1 MMPDASGTT
10 RPDMQAKVAGQ
21 DDAGVASAHVSG
33 ARRLL
38 SRLNA
43 WRAIRS
49 VWLEPDPPEFQWRL
63 LRYFAFSRAAVA
75 LVLLLFVMV
84 PREHTEA
91 AGLPNDDA
99 LLSLTLPYLALA
111 LLILASAGWW
121 RTRFQFRV
129 RLDVVLDL
137 VFLGLAYATL
147 SRLSASV
154 AMVLLVPVLAAGALT
169 SLLFALF
176 TAAVASMV
184 VLADPFLQMLSDSV
198 IAPGLA
204 SAGLYGLVYMMAAS
218 MMYGLSHR
226 QIAQE
231 RLTMARERE
240 LRLQQLVNRLMVYD
254 MQDGV
259 MLVRADGR
267 VVAANP
273 AAAMLLGVPQ
283 SAFVGSGTM
292 LFDLKDVPHLRPLLE
307 TLRQWL
313 RRKSR
318 HPGAGDAGGDD
329 DAPRILDLLPI
340 APGGRAALS
349 RLRLRFILPSLA
361 NLRSVYL
368 DSLVSSIGLGLAGEV
383 GDLLRLRNSS
393 AEAAAAQGWSAD
405 DEVFLRHELHDTVL
419 VHVESWERVA
429 EQAQQEKLASMGRLV
444 ASVAHQIR
452 NPLAAISQAAELLDD
467 VGDGAG
473 GAEGSGHARAEG
485 GGVET
490 RLLRIIRDNVRRL
503 DQVVADVL
511 MLSRRPRGERVRVQL
526 AQVLPEVV
534 ERWRAEAVRRMGPSG
549 VNTEI
554 NVNLVR
560 VAVDL
565 DRPVL
570 FDSAHLQQVVGNMLD
585 NALRYCRRVPG
596 SILLAAY
603 ALDDTHA
610 ELVIW
615 NDGPEVSPEQQ
626 RSLFE
631 PFFTNDAQGTGLG
644 LYMARELCSANDA
657 QIRYGAIA
665 LESLLDRTGA
675 LTMEAREKLPRRA
688 FVITLMFDQPAMSL
702 VE

>member
-1 MMPDASGTT
+1 MTPEASG
-10 RPDMQAKVAGQ
+10 A
-21 DDAGVASAHVSG
+21 
-33 ARRLL
+33 ARAAPSTARSLL

-43 WRAIRS
+43 WRALRS

-84 PREHTEA
+84 PREHNEA
-91 AGLPNDDA
+91 VSPTNSDA
-99 LLSLTLPYLALA
+99 LLSLTLPYLAMA
-111 LLILASAGWW
+111 LLILAAAGWW

-137 VFLGLAYATL
+137 LFLGLAYATL
-147 SRLSASV
+147 SHLSASV

-176 TAAVASMV
+176 TAAVASIV
-184 VLADPFLQMLSDSV
+184 VLADPFLQMMSDGV

-283 SAFVGSGTM
+283 SAFVGSGAM

-318 HPGAGDAGGDD
+318 PTDGTGDD
-329 DAPRILDLLPI
+329 DAPRILDLLPM
-340 APGGRAALS
+340 AAGGRAGRAMLS
-349 RLRLRFILPSLA
+349 ARLRLRFILPSLA
-361 NLRSVYL
+361 NLRSVYM
-368 DSLVSSIGLGLAGEV
+368 DSLVSSIGLGLPGE
-383 GDLLRLRNSS
+383 GGEMRPRIPS
-393 AEAAAAQGWSAD
+393 ADAISQGWSAD
-405 DEVFLRHELHDTVL
+405 DEAFLRHELHDTVL

-467 VGDGAG
+467 PGDGQDG
-473 GAEGSGHARAEG
+473 GAHPRPESS
-485 GGVET
+485 GVET

-534 ERWRAEAVRRMGPSG
+534 ERWRAEALRRAGEA
-549 VNTEI
+549 TEI
-554 NVNLVR
+554 NPNLVR

-565 DRPVL
+565 DKPVL
-570 FDSAHLQQVVGNMLD
+570 FDPAQLQQVVGNMLD

-596 SILLAAY
+596 SIQLAAY

-615 NDGPEVSPEQQ
+615 NDGPEVPTEQQ

-675 LTMEAREKLPRRA
+675 LTMEARDTLPRRA
-688 FVITLMFDQPAMSL
+688 FVITLMFDQPAL
-702 VE
+702 AVTE

>member
-1 MMPDASGTT
+1 
-10 RPDMQAKVAGQ
+10 
-21 DDAGVASAHVSG
+21 
-33 ARRLL
+33 
-38 SRLNA
+38 
-43 WRAIRS
+43 
-49 VWLEPDPPEFQWRL
+49 
-63 LRYFAFSRAAVA
+63 
-75 LVLLLFVMV
+75 
-84 PREHTEA
+84 
-91 AGLPNDDA
+91 
-99 LLSLTLPYLALA
+99 
-111 LLILASAGWW
+111 
-121 RTRFQFRV
+121 
-129 RLDVVLDL
+129 
-137 VFLGLAYATL
+137 
-147 SRLSASV
+147 
-154 AMVLLVPVLAAGALT
+154 
-169 SLLFALF
+169 
-176 TAAVASMV
+176 
-184 VLADPFLQMLSDSV
+184 
-198 IAPGLA
+198 
-204 SAGLYGLVYMMAAS
+204 
-218 MMYGLSHR
+218 
-226 QIAQE
+226 
-231 RLTMARERE
+231 MARERE

-273 AAAMLLGVPQ
+273 AAAMLLGV
-283 SAFVGSGTM
+283 SLNAFVNSGAM

-318 HPGAGDAGGDD
+318 HPAAGDAAGDD
-329 DAPRILDLLPI
+329 DAPRILDLMPV
-340 APGGRAALS
+340 ASGGRRTLHA

-361 NLRSVYL
+361 NLRSVYM
-368 DSLVSSIGLGLAGEV
+368 DSLVSSIGLGLPGE
-383 GDLLRLRNSS
+383 GGEMLRLRNQS
-393 AEAAAAQGWSAD
+393 AEAGTQGWSAD
-405 DEVFLRHELHDTVL
+405 DEAFLRHELHDTVL

-467 VGDGAG
+467 PGEGM
-473 GAEGSGHARAEG
+473 EGSGHARPEG
-485 GGVET
+485 SGVET

-534 ERWRAEAVRRMGPSG
+534 ERWRAEALRRAGAAAASG
-549 VNTEI
+549 VGAEI
-554 NVNLVR
+554 NPNLVR

-565 DRPVL
+565 DKPVL
-570 FDSAHLQQVVGNMLD
+570 FDPAQLQQVVGNMLD

-603 ALDDTHA
+603 ALDETHA

-615 NDGPEVSPEQQ
+615 NDGPEVPTEQQ

-675 LTMEAREKLPRRA
+675 LTMEARDTLPRRA
-688 FVITLMFDQPAMSL
+688 FVITLMFDQPAL
-702 VE
+702 AVAE

>member
-1 MMPDASGTT
+1 MTPDASG
-10 RPDMQAKVAGQ
+10 
-21 DDAGVASAHVSG
+21 DARATPST

-43 WRAIRS
+43 WRALRS

-84 PREHTEA
+84 PREHNEA
-91 AGLPNDDA
+91 AGLPNSEA
-99 LLSLTLPYLALA
+99 LLSLTLPYLAMA
-111 LLILASAGWW
+111 LLILAAAGWW

-137 VFLGLAYATL
+137 LFLGLAYATL

-176 TAAVASMV
+176 TAAVASIV
-184 VLADPFLQMLSDSV
+184 VLTDPFLQMMREGV

-226 QIAQE
+226 QVAQE

-283 SAFVGSGTM
+283 SAFVGSGAM

-318 HPGAGDAGGDD
+318 PADGTGDD

-340 APGGRAALS
+340 ASGGRGGRAMLS
-349 RLRLRFILPSLA
+349 ARLRLRFILPSLA
-361 NLRSVYL
+361 NLRSVYM
-368 DSLVSSIGLGLAGEV
+368 DSLVSSIGLGLPGE
-383 GDLLRLRNSS
+383 GGEMRPRIPS
-393 AEAAAAQGWSAD
+393 AEAITQGWSVD
-405 DEVFLRHELHDTVL
+405 DEAFLRHELHDTVL

-467 VGDGAG
+467 PGDGHDG
-473 GAEGSGHARAEG
+473 GTHVRLESS
-485 GGVET
+485 GVET

-534 ERWRAEAVRRMGPSG
+534 ERWRAEALRRAGEA
-549 VNTEI
+549 TEI
-554 NVNLVR
+554 NPNLVR

-565 DRPVL
+565 DKPVL
-570 FDSAHLQQVVGNMLD
+570 FDPAQLQQVVGNMLD

-596 SILLAAY
+596 SIQLAAY
-603 ALDDTHA
+603 ALDETHA

-615 NDGPEVSPEQQ
+615 NDGPEVPTEQQ

-631 PFFTNDAQGTGLG
+631 PFLTNDAQGTGLG

-675 LTMEAREKLPRRA
+675 LTMEARDTLPRRA
-688 FVITLMFDQPAMSL
+688 FVITLMFDQPAL
-702 VE
+702 AVAE

>member
-1 MMPDASGTT
+1 MTPAA
-10 RPDMQAKVAGQ
+10 P
-21 DDAGVASAHVSG
+21 G
-33 ARRLL
+33 AARNLL

-43 WRAIRS
+43 LRALRS

-84 PREHTEA
+84 PREHNEA
-91 AGLPNDDA
+91 VGLPNTDA
-99 LLSLTLPYLALA
+99 LLSVTLPYLAMA
-111 LLILASAGWW
+111 LLILAAAGWW

-137 VFLGLAYATL
+137 LFLGLAYATL

-154 AMVLLVPVLAAGALT
+154 AMVLLMPVLAAGALT

-176 TAAVASMV
+176 TAAVASIV
-184 VLADPFLQMLSDSV
+184 VLADPFLQMLSDGV

-283 SAFVGSGTM
+283 SAFVGSGAM
-292 LFDLKDVPHLRPLLE
+292 LFDLKDLPHLRPLLE
-307 TLRQWL
+307 TLRHWL

-318 HPGAGDAGGDD
+318 PTDGSGDD

-340 APGGRAALS
+340 ASGGRTGRAMLS
-349 RLRLRFILPSLA
+349 ARLRLRFILPSLA
-361 NLRSVYL
+361 NLRSVYM
-368 DSLVSSIGLGLAGEV
+368 DSLVSSIGLGLLGE
-383 GDLLRLRNSS
+383 GGEMRPRIPSS
-393 AEAAAAQGWSAD
+393 EAITQGWSVD
-405 DEVFLRHELHDTVL
+405 DEAFLRHELHDTVL

-467 VGDGAG
+467 PGDGHD
-473 GAEGSGHARAEG
+473 GSAHVRPEST
-485 GGVET
+485 GVET

-534 ERWRAEAVRRMGPSG
+534 ERWRAEALRRAGEA
-549 VNTEI
+549 TAI
-554 NVNLVR
+554 NPNLVR

-565 DRPVL
+565 DKPVL
-570 FDSAHLQQVVGNMLD
+570 FDPAQLQQVVGNMLD

-596 SILLAAY
+596 SIQLAAY

-615 NDGPEVSPEQQ
+615 NDGPEVPTEQQ

-675 LTMEAREKLPRRA
+675 LTMEARDTLPRRA
-688 FVITLMFDQPAMSL
+688 FVITLMFDQPAL
-702 VE
+702 AVAD

>member
-1 MMPDASGTT
+1 MTPEASGAARAT
-10 RPDMQAKVAGQ
+10 P
-21 DDAGVASAHVSG
+21 SA
-33 ARRLL
+33 ARSLL
-38 SRLNA
+38 ARLNA
-43 WRAIRS
+43 WRAIRA

-84 PREHTEA
+84 PREHNDA
-91 AGLPNDDA
+91 VGLPNSDA
-99 LLSLTLPYLALA
+99 LLSLTLPYLAMA
-111 LLILASAGWW
+111 LLILAAAGWW

-137 VFLGLAYATL
+137 LFLGLAYATL

-176 TAAVASMV
+176 TAAVASIV
-184 VLADPFLQMLSDSV
+184 VLADPFLQMMSDGV

-204 SAGLYGLVYMMAAS
+204 SAGLYGMVYMMAAS

-283 SAFVGSGTM
+283 SAFVGSGAM

-318 HPGAGDAGGDD
+318 PADGTGDD
-329 DAPRILDLLPI
+329 DAPRILDLLPM
-340 APGGRAALS
+340 ATGGRGGRAMLS
-349 RLRLRFILPSLA
+349 ARLRLRFILPSLA
-361 NLRSVYL
+361 NLRSVYM
-368 DSLVSSIGLGLAGEV
+368 DSLVSSIGLGLPGE
-383 GDLLRLRNSS
+383 GGEMRPRIPS
-393 AEAAAAQGWSAD
+393 AEATAQGWSAD
-405 DEVFLRHELHDTVL
+405 DEAFLRHELHDTVL

-467 VGDGAG
+467 PGEGGEGQDG
-473 GAEGSGHARAEG
+473 GAHVRPENS
-485 GGVET
+485 GVET

-534 ERWRAEAVRRMGPSG
+534 ERWRAEALRRAGEA
-549 VNTEI
+549 TEI
-554 NVNLVR
+554 NPNLVR

-565 DRPVL
+565 GKPVL
-570 FDSAHLQQVVGNMLD
+570 FDPAQLQQVVGNMLD

-596 SILLAAY
+596 SIQLAAY

-615 NDGPEVSPEQQ
+615 NDGPEVSTEQQ

-675 LTMEAREKLPRRA
+675 LTMEARDTLPRRA
-688 FVITLMFDQPAMSL
+688 FVITLMFDQPAL
-702 VE
+702 AVAE

>member
-1 MMPDASGTT
+1 MPDASGTSSAGV
-10 RPDMQAKVAGQ
+10 PKVAG
-21 DDAGVASAHVSG
+21 GEP
-33 ARRLL
+33 RRLL

-43 WRAIRS
+43 WRALRS
-49 VWLEPDPPEFQWRL
+49 VWQEPDPPEFQWRL
-63 LRYFAFSRAAVA
+63 MRYFAFSRAAVA

-84 PREHTEA
+84 PRGHDEA
-91 AGLPNDDA
+91 GGLPNSET
-99 LLSLTLPYLALA
+99 LLSLTLPYLAVA
-111 LLILASAGWW
+111 LLILAAAGWW

-137 VFLGLAYATL
+137 LFLGMAYATL

-154 AMVLLVPVLAAGALT
+154 AMVLLMPVLAAGALT

-184 VLADPFLQMLSDSV
+184 VLADPFLQMLGDGV

-204 SAGLYGLVYMMAAS
+204 SAGLYGLVYMTAAS

-283 SAFVGSGTM
+283 NAFVGSGAM

-318 HPGAGDAGGDD
+318 PADGTGDD

-340 APGGRAALS
+340 APGGRRAPPA

-361 NLRSVYL
+361 NLRSVYM
-368 DSLVSSIGLGLAGEV
+368 DSLVSSIGLALHGEGGEV
-383 GDLLRLRNSS
+383 SRPRQVS
-393 AEAAAAQGWSAD
+393 ADTSAQGWSSD
-405 DEVFLRHELHDTVL
+405 DEAFLRHELHDTVL
-419 VHVESWERVA
+419 IHVESWERVA

-467 VGDGAG
+467 PGDGA
-473 GAEGSGHARAEG
+473 EGNAPARAEG
-485 GGVET
+485 SGVET

-503 DQVVADVL
+503 DQGVADVL
-511 MLSRRPRGERVRVQL
+511 MLSRRPRGERVRVDL
-526 AQVLPEVV
+526 AHVLPEVV
-534 ERWRAEAVRRMGPSG
+534 DRWRAEALRRAG
-549 VNTEI
+549 TEI
-554 NVNLVR
+554 NANLVR

-565 DRPVL
+565 DKPVL
-570 FDSAHLQQVVGNMLD
+570 FDPAQLQQVVGNMLD

-603 ALDDTHA
+603 ALDETHA

-615 NDGPEVSPEQQ
+615 NDGPEVSAEQQ

-644 LYMARELCSANDA
+644 LYMARELCGANDA

-675 LTMEAREKLPRRA
+675 LTMEAHNTLPRRA
-688 FVITLMFDQPAMSL
+688 FVITLMFDQPA
-702 VE
+702 VPIAE

>member
-1 MMPDASGTT
+1 MTPEASG
-10 RPDMQAKVAGQ
+10 A
-21 DDAGVASAHVSG
+21 
-33 ARRLL
+33 ARATPSTARSLL

-43 WRAIRS
+43 WRALRS

-84 PREHTEA
+84 PREHNEA
-91 AGLPNDDA
+91 VGPTNSDA
-99 LLSLTLPYLALA
+99 LLSLTLPYLAMA
-111 LLILASAGWW
+111 LLILAAAGWW

-137 VFLGLAYATL
+137 LFLGLAYATL
-147 SRLSASV
+147 SHLSASV

-176 TAAVASMV
+176 TAAVASIV
-184 VLADPFLQMLSDSV
+184 VLADPFLQMMSDGV

-283 SAFVGSGTM
+283 SAFVGSGAM

-318 HPGAGDAGGDD
+318 PTDGTGDD
-329 DAPRILDLLPI
+329 DAPRILDLLPM
-340 APGGRAALS
+340 AAGGRAGRAMLS
-349 RLRLRFILPSLA
+349 ARLRLRFILPSLA
-361 NLRSVYL
+361 NLRSVYM
-368 DSLVSSIGLGLAGEV
+368 DSLVSSIGLGLPGE
-383 GDLLRLRNSS
+383 GGEMRPRIPS
-393 AEAAAAQGWSAD
+393 ADAISQGWSAD
-405 DEVFLRHELHDTVL
+405 DEAFLRHELHDTVL

-467 VGDGAG
+467 PGDGQDG
-473 GAEGSGHARAEG
+473 GAHPRPENS
-485 GGVET
+485 GVET

-534 ERWRAEAVRRMGPSG
+534 ERWRAEALRRAGEA
-549 VNTEI
+549 TEI
-554 NVNLVR
+554 NPNLVR

-565 DRPVL
+565 DKPVL
-570 FDSAHLQQVVGNMLD
+570 FDPAQLQQVVGNMLD

-596 SILLAAY
+596 SIQLAAY

-615 NDGPEVSPEQQ
+615 NDGPEVPTEQQ

-675 LTMEAREKLPRRA
+675 LTMEARDTLPRRA
-688 FVITLMFDQPAMSL
+688 FVITLMFDQPAL
-702 VE
+702 AVTE

>member
-1 MMPDASGTT
+1 MTPEASGAARAT
-10 RPDMQAKVAGQ
+10 P
-21 DDAGVASAHVSG
+21 SG
-33 ARRLL
+33 ARSLL

-43 WRAIRS
+43 WRALRS

-84 PREHTEA
+84 PREHNEA
-91 AGLPNDDA
+91 AGLPNGDT
-99 LLSLTLPYLALA
+99 LLSLTLPYLAMA
-111 LLILASAGWW
+111 LLILAAAGWW

-137 VFLGLAYATL
+137 LFLGLAYATL

-154 AMVLLVPVLAAGALT
+154 AMVLLMPVLAAGALT

-176 TAAVASMV
+176 TAAVASIV
-184 VLADPFLQMLSDSV
+184 VLAEPFLQMLNDGV

-283 SAFVGSGTM
+283 SAFVGSGAM

-318 HPGAGDAGGDD
+318 PADGTGDD

-340 APGGRAALS
+340 AAGGRAMLS
-349 RLRLRFILPSLA
+349 ARLRLRFILPSLA
-361 NLRSVYL
+361 NLRSVYM
-368 DSLVSSIGLGLAGEV
+368 DSLVSSIGLGLPGE
-383 GDLLRLRNSS
+383 GGEMRARIPS
-393 AEAAAAQGWSAD
+393 ADAITQGWSAD
-405 DEVFLRHELHDTVL
+405 DEAFLRHELHDTVL

-467 VGDGAG
+467 PGDGQEG
-473 GAEGSGHARAEG
+473 GAHMRPES

-534 ERWRAEAVRRMGPSG
+534 DRWRAEALRRAGEA
-549 VNTEI
+549 TEI
-554 NVNLVR
+554 NPNLVR

-565 DRPVL
+565 DKPVL
-570 FDSAHLQQVVGNMLD
+570 FDPAQLQQVVGNMLD

-596 SILLAAY
+596 SIQLAAY

-615 NDGPEVSPEQQ
+615 NDGPEVPTEQQ

-675 LTMEAREKLPRRA
+675 LTMEARDTLPRRA
-688 FVITLMFDQPAMSL
+688 FVITLMFDQPAGPIA
-702 VE
+702 E

>member
-1 MMPDASGTT
+1 MTPEASGTAPA
-10 RPDMQAKVAGQ
+10 RP
-21 DDAGVASAHVSG
+21 ASPDETASTG
-33 ARRLL
+33 PGRSML

-84 PREHTEA
+84 PREHNETA
-91 AGLPNDDA
+91 ALPNGEA

-111 LLILASAGWW
+111 LLILAAAGWW
-121 RTRFQFRV
+121 RSRFQFRV

-137 VFLGLAYATL
+137 LFLGLAYATL

-154 AMVLLVPVLAAGALT
+154 AMVLLMPVLAAGALT

-184 VLADPFLQMLSDSV
+184 VLADPFLQMLSDGV

-231 RLTMARERE
+231 RLTLARERE

-283 SAFVGSGTM
+283 SAFVAGGAM

-318 HPGAGDAGGDD
+318 PSERTGDD
-329 DAPRILDLLPI
+329 DAPRILDLLP
-340 APGGRAALS
+340 AAQGGRAALRA

-361 NLRSVYL
+361 NLRSVYME
-368 DSLVSSIGLGLAGEV
+368 SLVSTIGLSLPAEGESPR
-383 GDLLRLRNSS
+383 LRLPHPS
-393 AEAAAAQGWSAD
+393 AEAATQGWSAD
-405 DEVFLRHELHDTVL
+405 DEAFLRHELHDTVL

-467 VGDGAG
+467 PGDGGELARP
-473 GAEGSGHARAEG
+473 EGS
-485 GGVET
+485 GVET

-534 ERWRAEAVRRMGPSG
+534 ERWRAEAQRRAGASTPGRAGESA
-549 VNTEI
+549 EI
-554 NVNLVR
+554 NPNLVR

-565 DRPVL
+565 DKPVL
-570 FDSAHLQQVVGNMLD
+570 FDPAQLQQVVGNMLD

-615 NDGPEVSPEQQ
+615 NDGPEVPAEQQ

-675 LTMEAREKLPRRA
+675 LTMEARDTLPRRA
-688 FVITLMFDQPAMSL
+688 FVITLMFDQPAMPIA
-702 VE
+702 E

>member
-1 MMPDASGTT
+1 MTSEASGAAQSK
-10 RPDMQAKVAGQ
+10 PAVGEAVAPVQ
-21 DDAGVASAHVSG
+21 TSR
-33 ARRLL
+33 ARSLL

-43 WRAIRS
+43 WRALRS

-84 PREHTEA
+84 PREHNEA
-91 AGLPNDDA
+91 VGLPNSDA
-99 LLSLTLPYLALA
+99 LLSLTLPYLGVA
-111 LLILASAGWW
+111 LLILAAAGWW

-137 VFLGLAYATL
+137 LFLGLAYATL

-154 AMVLLVPVLAAGALT
+154 AMVLLMPVLAAGALT

-176 TAAVASMV
+176 TAAVASIV
-184 VLADPFLQMLSDSV
+184 VLADPFLQMLGDGV

-204 SAGLYGLVYMMAAS
+204 SAGLYGLIYMMAAS

-283 SAFVGSGTM
+283 SAFVGSGAM

-318 HPGAGDAGGDD
+318 PADGTSDD

-340 APGGRAALS
+340 APGGRAGLRA

-361 NLRSVYL
+361 NLRSVYM
-368 DSLVSSIGLGLAGEV
+368 DSLVSAIGLGLPGE
-383 GDLLRLRNSS
+383 GGEMRPRIPL
-393 AEAAAAQGWSAD
+393 AEAITQGWSTD
-405 DEVFLRHELHDTVL
+405 DEAFLRHELHDTVL

-467 VGDGAG
+467 PGDGG
-473 GAEGSGHARAEG
+473 EQLRPEGS
-485 GGVET
+485 GVET

-534 ERWRAEAVRRMGPSG
+534 ERWRAEAQRRTGASTPG
-549 VNTEI
+549 RAGEATEI
-554 NVNLVR
+554 NPNLVR

-565 DRPVL
+565 NRPVL
-570 FDSAHLQQVVGNMLD
+570 FDPAQLQQVVGNMLD

-596 SILLAAY
+596 AILLAAY
-603 ALDDTHA
+603 ALDETHA

-615 NDGPEVSPEQQ
+615 NDGPEVSAEQQ

-675 LTMEAREKLPRRA
+675 LTMEARDTLPRRA
-688 FVITLMFDQPAMSL
+688 FVITLMFDQPAL
-702 VE
+702 AVAE

>member
-1 MMPDASGTT
+1 MTPEASGAARAT
-10 RPDMQAKVAGQ
+10 P
-21 DDAGVASAHVSG
+21 SG
-33 ARRLL
+33 ARSVL

-43 WRAIRS
+43 WRALRS

-84 PREHTEA
+84 PRERNEA
-91 AGLPNDDA
+91 VGLPNSDT
-99 LLSLTLPYLALA
+99 LLSLTLPYLAMA
-111 LLILASAGWW
+111 LLILAAAGWW

-137 VFLGLAYATL
+137 LFLGLAYATL
-147 SRLSASV
+147 ARLSASV
-154 AMVLLVPVLAAGALT
+154 AMVLLMPVLAAGALT

-176 TAAVASMV
+176 TAAVASIV
-184 VLADPFLQMLSDSV
+184 VLADPFLQMLNDGV

-226 QIAQE
+226 QITQE

-283 SAFVGSGTM
+283 SAFVSSGAM

-318 HPGAGDAGGDD
+318 PTDGTGDN

-340 APGGRAALS
+340 SSSGRAGRAMLS
-349 RLRLRFILPSLA
+349 ARLRLRFILPSLA
-361 NLRSVYL
+361 NLRSVYM
-368 DSLVSSIGLGLAGEV
+368 DSLVSSIGLGLPGE
-383 GDLLRLRNSS
+383 GGEMRARIPS
-393 AEAAAAQGWSAD
+393 ADAITQGWSAD
-405 DEVFLRHELHDTVL
+405 DEAFLRHELHDTVL

-467 VGDGAG
+467 PGDGHDG
-473 GAEGSGHARAEG
+473 GAHPRPESS
-485 GGVET
+485 GVET

-534 ERWRAEAVRRMGPSG
+534 DRWRAEAVRRAGEA
-549 VNTEI
+549 TEI
-554 NVNLVR
+554 NPNLVR

-565 DRPVL
+565 DKPVL
-570 FDSAHLQQVVGNMLD
+570 FDPAQLQQVVGNMLD

-596 SILLAAY
+596 SIQLAAY
-603 ALDDTHA
+603 ALDDAHA

-615 NDGPEVSPEQQ
+615 NDGPEVPTEQQ

-675 LTMEAREKLPRRA
+675 LTMEARGTLPRRA
-688 FVITLMFDQPAMSL
+688 FVITLMFDQPAGPIA
-702 VE
+702 E

>member
-1 MMPDASGTT
+1 MTPEASSATQSK
-10 RPDMQAKVAGQ
+10 PAGA
-21 DDAGVASAHVSG
+21 DDAASAQPSG
-33 ARRLL
+33 LRSLL

-43 WRAIRS
+43 WRALRS
-49 VWLEPDPPEFQWRL
+49 VWMEPDPPEFQWRL

-84 PREHTEA
+84 PREHNEA
-91 AGLPNDDA
+91 AGVPNAEA
-99 LLSLTLPYLALA
+99 LLSLALPYLAMA
-111 LLILASAGWW
+111 VLILAAAGWW
-121 RTRFQFRV
+121 RSRFQFRV

-137 VFLGLAYATL
+137 LFLGLAYATL

-154 AMVLLVPVLAAGALT
+154 AMVLLMPVLAAGALT

-184 VLADPFLQMLSDSV
+184 VLADPFLQMLGDGV

-283 SAFVGSGTM
+283 NAFVGSGAM

-307 TLRQWL
+307 MLRQWL
-313 RRKSR
+313 RRKTR
-318 HPGAGDAGGDD
+318 PADGAGDD
-329 DAPRILDLLPI
+329 DAPRILDLLPV
-340 APGGRAALS
+340 APGGRAGRATLS
-349 RLRLRFILPSLA
+349 ARLRLRFILPSLA

-368 DSLVSSIGLGLAGEV
+368 DTLVSAIGLGSPGEGAEMRPRIPLADAV
-383 GDLLRLRNSS
+383 TQS
-393 AEAAAAQGWSAD
+393 WSAD
-405 DEVFLRHELHDTVL
+405 DEAFLRHELHDTVL

-467 VGDGAG
+467 PGEG
-473 GAEGSGHARAEG
+473 GEHARPEG
-485 GGVET
+485 AGVET

-534 ERWRAEAVRRMGPSG
+534 ERWRAEALRRAGTSG
-549 VNTEI
+549 VSTEI
-554 NVNLVR
+554 NPNLVR

-565 DRPVL
+565 NRPVL
-570 FDSAHLQQVVGNMLD
+570 FDPAQLQQVVGNMLD

-596 SILLAAY
+596 SIQLAAY

-615 NDGPEVSPEQQ
+615 NDGPEVPAEQQ

-675 LTMEAREKLPRRA
+675 LTMEARDRLPRRA
-688 FVITLMFDQPAMSL
+688 FVITLMFDQPAL
-702 VE
+702 AVAE

>member
-1 MMPDASGTT
+1 MTPEASGAARAT
-10 RPDMQAKVAGQ
+10 P
-21 DDAGVASAHVSG
+21 SA
-33 ARRLL
+33 ARSLL

-84 PREHTEA
+84 PREHNDA
-91 AGLPNDDA
+91 VGLPNSDA
-99 LLSLTLPYLALA
+99 LLSLTLPYLAMA
-111 LLILASAGWW
+111 LLILAAAGWW

-137 VFLGLAYATL
+137 LFLGLAYATL

-176 TAAVASMV
+176 TAAVASIV
-184 VLADPFLQMLSDSV
+184 VLADPFLQMMSDGV

-218 MMYGLSHR
+218 TMYGLSHR
-226 QIAQE
+226 QVAQE

-283 SAFVGSGTM
+283 SAFVGSGAM

-318 HPGAGDAGGDD
+318 PSDGTGDD

-340 APGGRAALS
+340 ASGGRAGRAMLS
-349 RLRLRFILPSLA
+349 ARLRLRFILPSLA
-361 NLRSVYL
+361 NLRSVYMG
-368 DSLVSSIGLGLAGEV
+368 SLVSSIGLSLLGE
-383 GDLLRLRNSS
+383 GAEMRPRIPS
-393 AEAAAAQGWSAD
+393 AEAIPQGWSAD
-405 DEVFLRHELHDTVL
+405 DEVFLRHELHDT

-467 VGDGAG
+467 PGDGQDG
-473 GAEGSGHARAEG
+473 GAHVRPENS
-485 GGVET
+485 GVET

-534 ERWRAEAVRRMGPSG
+534 ERWRAEALRRAGEA
-549 VNTEI
+549 TEI
-554 NVNLVR
+554 NPNLVR

-570 FDSAHLQQVVGNMLD
+570 FDPAQLQQVVGNMLD

-596 SILLAAY
+596 SIQLAAY
-603 ALDDTHA
+603 ALDETHA

-615 NDGPEVSPEQQ
+615 NDGPEVPTEQQ

-675 LTMEAREKLPRRA
+675 LTMEARDTLPRRA
-688 FVITLMFDQPAMSL
+688 FVITLMFDQPAGPIA
-702 VE
+702 E

>member
-1 MMPDASGTT
+1 MPEVSRSQPEMPSKPVNADAAPNVSPRSGF
-10 RPDMQAKVAGQ
+10 RA
-21 DDAGVASAHVSG
+21 
-33 ARRLL
+33 LL

-43 WRAIRS
+43 WRALRS

-84 PREHTEA
+84 PRERET
-91 AGLPNDDA
+91 AGLPNSEA
-99 LLSLTLPYLALA
+99 LLSLVLPYLAVA
-111 LLILASAGWW
+111 LLILAAAGWW
-121 RTRFQFRV
+121 RSRFQFRV

-137 VFLGLAYATL
+137 LFLGLAYAAL

-154 AMVLLVPVLAAGALT
+154 AMVFLMPVLAAGALT

-184 VLADPFLQMLSDSV
+184 VLADPFLQMLGDGV

-283 SAFVGSGTM
+283 NAFVNSGAM

-318 HPGAGDAGGDD
+318 HSGAGDATGDD
-329 DAPRILDLLPI
+329 DAPRILDLLPV
-340 APGGRAALS
+340 APGGRRTLHA

-361 NLRSVYL
+361 NLRSVYM
-368 DSLVSSIGLGLAGEV
+368 DSLVSSIGLGLPGEV
-383 GDLLRLRNSS
+383 GEMLRLRNQSVG
-393 AEAAAAQGWSAD
+393 AAAQGWSAD
-405 DEVFLRHELHDTVL
+405 DEAFLRHELHDTVL

-467 VGDGAG
+467 PG
-473 GAEGSGHARAEG
+473 EGEHARSVG
-485 GGVET
+485 THPGSGVET

-534 ERWRAEAVRRMGPSG
+534 ERWRAEALRRAGEA
-549 VNTEI
+549 TEI
-554 NVNLVR
+554 NPNLLR
-560 VAVDL
+560 LAVDL
-565 DRPVL
+565 DKPVM
-570 FDSAHLQQVVGNMLD
+570 FDPAQLQQVVGNMLD

-603 ALDDTHA
+603 ALDETHA

-615 NDGPEVSPEQQ
+615 NDGPEVPTEQQ

-675 LTMEAREKLPRRA
+675 LTMEARDTLPRRA
-688 FVITLMFDQPAMSL
+688 FVITLMFDQPAL
-702 VE
+702 AVAE

>member
-1 MMPDASGTT
+1 MTPEASGAARAT
-10 RPDMQAKVAGQ
+10 P
-21 DDAGVASAHVSG
+21 SA
-33 ARRLL
+33 ARSLL
-38 SRLNA
+38 ARLNA
-43 WRAIRS
+43 WRALRS

-84 PREHTEA
+84 PREHNDA
-91 AGLPNDDA
+91 VGLPNSDA
-99 LLSLTLPYLALA
+99 LLSLTLPYLAMA
-111 LLILASAGWW
+111 LLILAAAGWW

-137 VFLGLAYATL
+137 LFLGLAYAAL

-176 TAAVASMV
+176 TAAVASIV
-184 VLADPFLQMLSDSV
+184 VLADPFLQMMSDGV

-283 SAFVGSGTM
+283 SAFVGSGAM

-307 TLRQWL
+307 MLRQWL

-318 HPGAGDAGGDD
+318 PTDGTGDD

-340 APGGRAALS
+340 ASAGRGGRAMLS
-349 RLRLRFILPSLA
+349 ARLRLRFILPSLA
-361 NLRSVYL
+361 NLRSVYM
-368 DSLVSSIGLGLAGEV
+368 DSLVSSIGLGLPGE
-383 GDLLRLRNSS
+383 GAEMRLRIPS
-393 AEAAAAQGWSAD
+393 AEATAQGWSVD
-405 DEVFLRHELHDTVL
+405 DEAFLRHELHDTVL

-467 VGDGAG
+467 PGDGQDG
-473 GAEGSGHARAEG
+473 GAHVRPESS
-485 GGVET
+485 GVET

-534 ERWRAEAVRRMGPSG
+534 ERWRAEALRRAGEA
-549 VNTEI
+549 TAI
-554 NVNLVR
+554 NPNLVR

-565 DRPVL
+565 DKPVL
-570 FDSAHLQQVVGNMLD
+570 FDPAQLQQVVGNMLD

-596 SILLAAY
+596 SIQLAAY

-615 NDGPEVSPEQQ
+615 NDGPEVPTEQQ

-675 LTMEAREKLPRRA
+675 LTMEARDTLPRRA
-688 FVITLMFDQPAMSL
+688 FVITLMFDQPAGPIA
-702 VE
+702 E

>member
-1 MMPDASGTT
+1 MTPEASGAARAT
-10 RPDMQAKVAGQ
+10 P
-21 DDAGVASAHVSG
+21 SG
-33 ARRLL
+33 ARSLL

-43 WRAIRS
+43 WRALRS

-84 PREHTEA
+84 PREHNEA
-91 AGLPNDDA
+91 VGLPNGDT
-99 LLSLTLPYLALA
+99 LLSLTLPYLAMA
-111 LLILASAGWW
+111 LLILAAAGWW

-137 VFLGLAYATL
+137 LFLGLAYATL

-154 AMVLLVPVLAAGALT
+154 AMVLLMPVLAAGALT

-176 TAAVASMV
+176 AAAVASIV
-184 VLADPFLQMLSDSV
+184 VLADPFLQMLNDGV

-226 QIAQE
+226 QVAQE

-283 SAFVGSGTM
+283 SAFVGSGAM

-318 HPGAGDAGGDD
+318 PTDGTADD

-340 APGGRAALS
+340 AAGGRAGRAMLS
-349 RLRLRFILPSLA
+349 ARLRLRFILPSLA
-361 NLRSVYL
+361 NLRSVYM
-368 DSLVSSIGLGLAGEV
+368 DSLVSSIGLGLPGE
-383 GDLLRLRNSS
+383 GGEMRPRIPPAD
-393 AEAAAAQGWSAD
+393 AITQGWSTD
-405 DEVFLRHELHDTVL
+405 DEAFLRHELHDTVL

-467 VGDGAG
+467 PGDGQ
-473 GAEGSGHARAEG
+473 EGDAHMRPES

-534 ERWRAEAVRRMGPSG
+534 DRWRAEAVRRAGEA
-549 VNTEI
+549 TEI
-554 NVNLVR
+554 NPNLVR

-565 DRPVL
+565 DKPVL
-570 FDSAHLQQVVGNMLD
+570 FDPAQLQQVVGNMLD

-596 SILLAAY
+596 SIQLAAY

-610 ELVIW
+610 ELIIW
-615 NDGPEVSPEQQ
+615 NDGPEVPTEQQ

-675 LTMEAREKLPRRA
+675 LTMEARDTLPRRA
-688 FVITLMFDQPAMSL
+688 FVITLMFDQPAGPIA
-702 VE
+702 E

>member
-1 MMPDASGTT
+1 MPSKPVNADAAPNVSPRSGF
-10 RPDMQAKVAGQ
+10 RA
-21 DDAGVASAHVSG
+21 
-33 ARRLL
+33 LL

-43 WRAIRS
+43 WRALRS

-84 PREHTEA
+84 PRERET
-91 AGLPNDDA
+91 AGLPNSEA
-99 LLSLTLPYLALA
+99 LLSLVLPYLAVA
-111 LLILASAGWW
+111 LLILAAAGWW
-121 RTRFQFRV
+121 RSRFQFRV

-137 VFLGLAYATL
+137 LFLGLAYAAL

-154 AMVLLVPVLAAGALT
+154 AMVFLMPVLAAGALT

-184 VLADPFLQMLSDSV
+184 VLADPFLQMLGDGV

-283 SAFVGSGTM
+283 NAFVNSGAM

-318 HPGAGDAGGDD
+318 HSGAGDATGDD
-329 DAPRILDLLPI
+329 DAPRILDLLPV
-340 APGGRAALS
+340 APGGRRTLHA

-361 NLRSVYL
+361 NLRSVYM
-368 DSLVSSIGLGLAGEV
+368 DSLVSSIGLGLPGEV
-383 GDLLRLRNSS
+383 GEMLRLRNQSVG
-393 AEAAAAQGWSAD
+393 AAAQGWSAD
-405 DEVFLRHELHDTVL
+405 DEAFLRHELHDTVL

-467 VGDGAG
+467 PG
-473 GAEGSGHARAEG
+473 EGEHARSVG
-485 GGVET
+485 THPGSGVET

-534 ERWRAEAVRRMGPSG
+534 ERWRAEALRRAGEA
-549 VNTEI
+549 TEI
-554 NVNLVR
+554 NPNLLR
-560 VAVDL
+560 LAVDL
-565 DRPVL
+565 DKPVM
-570 FDSAHLQQVVGNMLD
+570 FDPAQLQQVVGNMLD

-603 ALDDTHA
+603 ALDETHA

-615 NDGPEVSPEQQ
+615 NDGPEVPTEQQ

-675 LTMEAREKLPRRA
+675 LTMEARDTLPRRA
-688 FVITLMFDQPAMSL
+688 FVITLMFDQPAL
-702 VE
+702 AVAE

>member
-1 MMPDASGTT
+1 MTPEASG
-10 RPDMQAKVAGQ
+10 VAR
-21 DDAGVASAHVSG
+21 ATPSA
-33 ARRLL
+33 ARSLL

-84 PREHTEA
+84 PREHNDA
-91 AGLPNDDA
+91 VGLPNSDA
-99 LLSLTLPYLALA
+99 LLSLTLPYLAMA
-111 LLILASAGWW
+111 LLILAAAGWW

-137 VFLGLAYATL
+137 LFLGLAYATL

-176 TAAVASMV
+176 TAAVASIV
-184 VLADPFLQMLSDSV
+184 VLADPFLQMMSDGV

-218 MMYGLSHR
+218 TMYGLSHR

-283 SAFVGSGTM
+283 SAFVGSGAM

-318 HPGAGDAGGDD
+318 PSDGTGDD

-340 APGGRAALS
+340 ASGGRAGRAMLS
-349 RLRLRFILPSLA
+349 ARLRLRFILPSLA
-361 NLRSVYL
+361 NLRSVYM
-368 DSLVSSIGLGLAGEV
+368 DSLVSSIGLSLLGE
-383 GDLLRLRNSS
+383 GAEMRPRIPS
-393 AEAAAAQGWSAD
+393 AEAIPQGWSAD

-467 VGDGAG
+467 PGDGQDG
-473 GAEGSGHARAEG
+473 GAHVRPESS
-485 GGVET
+485 GVET

-534 ERWRAEAVRRMGPSG
+534 ERWRAEALRRAGEA
-549 VNTEI
+549 TEI
-554 NVNLVR
+554 NPNLVR

-565 DRPVL
+565 DKPVL
-570 FDSAHLQQVVGNMLD
+570 FDPAQLQQVVGNMLD

-603 ALDDTHA
+603 ALDETHA

-615 NDGPEVSPEQQ
+615 NDGPEVSAEQQ

-675 LTMEAREKLPRRA
+675 LTMEARDTLPRRA
-688 FVITLMFDQPAMSL
+688 FVITLMFDQPAGPIA
-702 VE
+702 E

>member
-1 MMPDASGTT
+1 MTSEASGAAQSK
-10 RPDMQAKVAGQ
+10 PAVGEVVAPVQ
-21 DDAGVASAHVSG
+21 TSR
-33 ARRLL
+33 ARSLL

-43 WRAIRS
+43 WRALRS

-84 PREHTEA
+84 PREHNEA
-91 AGLPNDDA
+91 VGLPNSDA
-99 LLSLTLPYLALA
+99 LLSLTLPYLGVA
-111 LLILASAGWW
+111 LLILAAAGWW

-137 VFLGLAYATL
+137 LFLGLAYATL

-154 AMVLLVPVLAAGALT
+154 AMVLLMPVLAAGALT

-176 TAAVASMV
+176 TAAVASIV
-184 VLADPFLQMLSDSV
+184 VLADPFLQMLGDGV

-204 SAGLYGLVYMMAAS
+204 SAGLYGLIYMMAAS

-283 SAFVGSGTM
+283 SAFVGSGAM

-318 HPGAGDAGGDD
+318 PADGTSDD

-340 APGGRAALS
+340 APGGRAGLRA

-361 NLRSVYL
+361 NLRSVYM
-368 DSLVSSIGLGLAGEV
+368 DSLVSAIGLGLPGE
-383 GDLLRLRNSS
+383 GGEMRPRIPL
-393 AEAAAAQGWSAD
+393 AEAITQGWSTD
-405 DEVFLRHELHDTVL
+405 DEAFLRHELHDTVL

-467 VGDGAG
+467 PGDGG
-473 GAEGSGHARAEG
+473 EQLRPEGS
-485 GGVET
+485 GVET

-534 ERWRAEAVRRMGPSG
+534 ERWRAEAQRRTGASTPG
-549 VNTEI
+549 RAGEATEI
-554 NVNLVR
+554 NPNLVR

-565 DRPVL
+565 NRPVL
-570 FDSAHLQQVVGNMLD
+570 FDPAQLQQVVGNMLD

-596 SILLAAY
+596 AILLAAY
-603 ALDDTHA
+603 ALDETHA

-615 NDGPEVSPEQQ
+615 NDGPEVSAEQQ

-675 LTMEAREKLPRRA
+675 LTMEARDTLPRRA
-688 FVITLMFDQPAMSL
+688 FVITLMFDQPAL
-702 VE
+702 AVAE

>member
-1 MMPDASGTT
+1 MTPEASG
-10 RPDMQAKVAGQ
+10 A
-21 DDAGVASAHVSG
+21 
-33 ARRLL
+33 ARATPSTARSLL

-43 WRAIRS
+43 WRALRS

-84 PREHTEA
+84 PREHNEA
-91 AGLPNDDA
+91 VSPTNSDA
-99 LLSLTLPYLALA
+99 LLSLTLPYLAMA
-111 LLILASAGWW
+111 LLILAAAGWW

-137 VFLGLAYATL
+137 LFLGLAYATL
-147 SRLSASV
+147 SHLSASV

-176 TAAVASMV
+176 TAAVASIV
-184 VLADPFLQMLSDSV
+184 VLADPFLQMMSDGV

-283 SAFVGSGTM
+283 SAFVGSGAM

-318 HPGAGDAGGDD
+318 PTDGTGDD
-329 DAPRILDLLPI
+329 DAPRILDLLPM
-340 APGGRAALS
+340 AAGGRAGRAMLS
-349 RLRLRFILPSLA
+349 ARLRLRFILPSLA
-361 NLRSVYL
+361 NLRSVYM
-368 DSLVSSIGLGLAGEV
+368 DSLVSSIGLGLPGE
-383 GDLLRLRNSS
+383 GGEMRPRIPS
-393 AEAAAAQGWSAD
+393 ADAISQGWSAD
-405 DEVFLRHELHDTVL
+405 DEAFLRHELHDTVL

-467 VGDGAG
+467 PGDGQDG
-473 GAEGSGHARAEG
+473 GAHPRPESS
-485 GGVET
+485 GVET

-534 ERWRAEAVRRMGPSG
+534 ERWRAEALRRAGEA
-549 VNTEI
+549 TEI
-554 NVNLVR
+554 NPNLVR

-565 DRPVL
+565 DKPVL
-570 FDSAHLQQVVGNMLD
+570 FDPAQLQQVVGNMLD

-596 SILLAAY
+596 SIQLAAY

-615 NDGPEVSPEQQ
+615 NDGPEVPTEQQ

-675 LTMEAREKLPRRA
+675 LTMEARDTLPRRA
-688 FVITLMFDQPAMSL
+688 FVITLMFDQPAL
-702 VE
+702 AVTE

>member
-1 MMPDASGTT
+1 MTPEASGTAH
-10 RPDMQAKVAGQ
+10 AKPAGA
-21 DDAGVASAHVSG
+21 DEAAPIPAGRSV
-33 ARRLL
+33 L

-49 VWLEPDPPEFQWRL
+49 VWREPDPPEFQWRL

-84 PREHTEA
+84 PREHNEA
-91 AGLPNDDA
+91 AALLNDEA

-111 LLILASAGWW
+111 LLILAAAGWW
-121 RTRFQFRV
+121 RSRFQFRV

-137 VFLGLAYATL
+137 LFLGLAYATL

-154 AMVLLVPVLAAGALT
+154 AMVLLMPVLAAGALT

-184 VLADPFLQMLSDSV
+184 VLADPFLQMLGDGV

-204 SAGLYGLVYMMAAS
+204 SAGLYGLVYMMAAL
-218 MMYGLSHR
+218 MMVGLSHR

-231 RLTMARERE
+231 RLTLARERE
-240 LRLQQLVNRLMVYD
+240 LRLQQLVNRLMVHD

-273 AAAMLLGVPQ
+273 AAAVLLGVPQ
-283 SAFVGSGTM
+283 SAFAAGGAM

-318 HPGAGDAGGDD
+318 PAERTGDD
-329 DAPRILDLLPI
+329 DAPRILDLLPVV
-340 APGGRAALS
+340 PGGRAALHA

-361 NLRSVYL
+361 NLRSVYME
-368 DSLVSSIGLGLAGEV
+368 SLVSTIGLGRPGEV
-383 GDLLRLRNSS
+383 ESPRLRQPS
-393 AEAAAAQGWSAD
+393 AEATTQGWSAD
-405 DEVFLRHELHDTVL
+405 DEAFLRHELHDTVL

-467 VGDGAG
+467 PGDGGEHARR
-473 GAEGSGHARAEG
+473 EGS
-485 GGVET
+485 GVET

-534 ERWRAEAVRRMGPSG
+534 ERWRAEALRRAGESA
-549 VNTEI
+549 EI
-554 NVNLVR
+554 NPNLVR

-565 DRPVL
+565 DKPVL
-570 FDSAHLQQVVGNMLD
+570 FDPAQLQQVVGNMLD

-615 NDGPEVSPEQQ
+615 NDGPEVSAEQQ

-675 LTMEAREKLPRRA
+675 LTMEARETLPRRA
-688 FVITLMFDQPAMSL
+688 FVITLMFDQPAL
-702 VE
+702 AAAE

>member
-1 MMPDASGTT
+1 MPSKPVNADAAPNVSPRSGF
-10 RPDMQAKVAGQ
+10 RA
-21 DDAGVASAHVSG
+21 
-33 ARRLL
+33 LL

-43 WRAIRS
+43 WRALRS

-84 PREHTEA
+84 PRERET
-91 AGLPNDDA
+91 AGLPNSEA
-99 LLSLTLPYLALA
+99 LLSLVLPYLAVA
-111 LLILASAGWW
+111 LLILAAAGWW
-121 RTRFQFRV
+121 RSRFQFRV

-137 VFLGLAYATL
+137 LFLGLAYAAL

-154 AMVLLVPVLAAGALT
+154 AMVFLMPVLAAGALT

-184 VLADPFLQMLSDSV
+184 VLADPFLQMLGDGV

-283 SAFVGSGTM
+283 NAFVNSGAM

-318 HPGAGDAGGDD
+318 HSGAGDATGDD
-329 DAPRILDLLPI
+329 DAPRILDLLPV
-340 APGGRAALS
+340 APGGRRTLHA

-361 NLRSVYL
+361 NLRSVYM
-368 DSLVSSIGLGLAGEV
+368 DSLVSSIGLGLPGEV
-383 GDLLRLRNSS
+383 GEMLRLRNQSVG
-393 AEAAAAQGWSAD
+393 AAAQGWSAD
-405 DEVFLRHELHDTVL
+405 DEAFLRHELHDTVL

-467 VGDGAG
+467 PG
-473 GAEGSGHARAEG
+473 EGEHARSVDTHPG
-485 GGVET
+485 SGVET

-534 ERWRAEAVRRMGPSG
+534 ERWRAEALRRAGEA
-549 VNTEI
+549 TEI
-554 NVNLVR
+554 NPNLLR
-560 VAVDL
+560 LAVDL
-565 DRPVL
+565 DKPVM
-570 FDSAHLQQVVGNMLD
+570 FDPAQLQQVVGNMLD

-603 ALDDTHA
+603 ALDETHA

-615 NDGPEVSPEQQ
+615 NDGPEVPTEQQ

-675 LTMEAREKLPRRA
+675 LTMEARDTLPRRA
-688 FVITLMFDQPAMSL
+688 FVITLMFDQPAL
-702 VE
+702 AVAE

>member
-1 MMPDASGTT
+1 MPLPPWA
-10 RPDMQAKVAGQ
+10 AN
-21 DDAGVASAHVSG
+21 
-33 ARRLL
+33 
-38 SRLNA
+38 LNA
-43 WRAIRS
+43 WRALRS

-84 PREHTEA
+84 PREHNEA
-91 AGLPNDDA
+91 AGLPNSEA
-99 LLSLTLPYLALA
+99 LLSLTLPYLAMA
-111 LLILASAGWW
+111 LLILAAAGWW

-137 VFLGLAYATL
+137 LFLGLAYATL

-176 TAAVASMV
+176 TAAVASIV
-184 VLADPFLQMLSDSV
+184 VLTDPFLQMMREGV

-226 QIAQE
+226 QVAQE

-283 SAFVGSGTM
+283 SAFVGSGAM

-318 HPGAGDAGGDD
+318 PADGTGDD

-340 APGGRAALS
+340 ASGGRGGRAMLS
-349 RLRLRFILPSLA
+349 ARLRLRFILPSLA
-361 NLRSVYL
+361 NLRSVYM
-368 DSLVSSIGLGLAGEV
+368 DSLVSSIGLGLPGE
-383 GDLLRLRNSS
+383 GGEMRPRIPS
-393 AEAAAAQGWSAD
+393 AEAITQGWSVD
-405 DEVFLRHELHDTVL
+405 DEAFLRHELHDTVL

-467 VGDGAG
+467 PGDGHDG
-473 GAEGSGHARAEG
+473 GTHVRLESS
-485 GGVET
+485 GVET

-534 ERWRAEAVRRMGPSG
+534 ERWRAEALRRAGEA
-549 VNTEI
+549 TEI
-554 NVNLVR
+554 NPNLVR

-565 DRPVL
+565 DKPVL
-570 FDSAHLQQVVGNMLD
+570 FDPAQLQQVVGNMLD

-596 SILLAAY
+596 SIQLAAY
-603 ALDDTHA
+603 ALDETHA

-615 NDGPEVSPEQQ
+615 NDGPEVPTEQQ

-675 LTMEAREKLPRRA
+675 LTMEARDTLPRRA
-688 FVITLMFDQPAMSL
+688 FVITLMFDQPAL
-702 VE
+702 AVAE

>member
-1 MMPDASGTT
+1 MMPDASGTS
-10 RPDMQAKVAGQ
+10 PAGAPKRA
-21 DDAGVASAHVSG
+21 DAGP
-33 ARRLL
+33 RRLL

-43 WRAIRS
+43 WRALRS
-49 VWLEPDPPEFQWRL
+49 VWREPDPPEFQWRL

-84 PREHTEA
+84 PRGHDEA
-91 AGLPNDDA
+91 AGLPNSET
-99 LLSLTLPYLALA
+99 LLSLTLPYLAVA
-111 LLILASAGWW
+111 LLILAAAGWW

-129 RLDVVLDL
+129 RLDVALDL
-137 VFLGLAYATL
+137 LFLGMAYAAL

-154 AMVLLVPVLAAGALT
+154 AMVLLMPVLAAGALT

-184 VLADPFLQMLSDSV
+184 VLADPFLQMLGDGV

-204 SAGLYGLVYMMAAS
+204 SAGLYGLVYMTAAS

-273 AAAMLLGVPQ
+273 AAAVLLGVPQ
-283 SAFVGSGTM
+283 NAFVGSGAM

-318 HPGAGDAGGDD
+318 PADGTGDD

-340 APGGRAALS
+340 AQGGRRAPPA

-368 DSLVSSIGLGLAGEV
+368 DSLVSSIGLGLPGESGEV
-383 GDLLRLRNSS
+383 SRPRQLS
-393 AEAAAAQGWSAD
+393 ADTAAQGWSSD
-405 DEVFLRHELHDTVL
+405 DEAFLRHELHDTVL
-419 VHVESWERVA
+419 IHVESWERVA

-444 ASVAHQIR
+444 ASIAHQIR

-467 VGDGAG
+467 PGDGTEG
-473 GAEGSGHARAEG
+473 NGPTRPEGA
-485 GGVET
+485 GVET

-511 MLSRRPRGERVRVQL
+511 MLSRRPRGERVRVEL
-526 AQVLPEVV
+526 AHVLPEVID
-534 ERWRAEAVRRMGPSG
+534 RWRAEALRRAG
-549 VNTEI
+549 TEI
-554 NVNLVR
+554 NANLVR

-565 DRPVL
+565 DKPVL
-570 FDSAHLQQVVGNMLD
+570 FDPAQLQQVVGNMLD

-603 ALDDTHA
+603 ALDETHA

-615 NDGPEVSPEQQ
+615 NDGPEVSAEQQ

-644 LYMARELCSANDA
+644 LYMARELCGANDA

-675 LTMEAREKLPRRA
+675 LTMEAHDTLPRRA
-688 FVITLMFDQPAMSL
+688 FVITLMFDQHAVPIAD
-702 VE
+702 

>member
-1 MMPDASGTT
+1 MTPEASG
-10 RPDMQAKVAGQ
+10 A
-21 DDAGVASAHVSG
+21 
-33 ARRLL
+33 ARATPSTARSLL

-43 WRAIRS
+43 WRALRS

-84 PREHTEA
+84 PREHNEA
-91 AGLPNDDA
+91 VGPANSDA
-99 LLSLTLPYLALA
+99 LLSLTLPYLAMA
-111 LLILASAGWW
+111 LLILAAAGWW

-137 VFLGLAYATL
+137 LFLGLAYATL
-147 SRLSASV
+147 SHLSASV

-176 TAAVASMV
+176 TAAVASIV
-184 VLADPFLQMLSDSV
+184 VLADPFLQMMSDGV

-283 SAFVGSGTM
+283 SAFVGSGAM

-313 RRKSR
+313 RRKTR
-318 HPGAGDAGGDD
+318 PTDGTGDD
-329 DAPRILDLLPI
+329 DAPRILDLLPM
-340 APGGRAALS
+340 AAGGRAGRAMLS
-349 RLRLRFILPSLA
+349 ARLRLRFILPSLA
-361 NLRSVYL
+361 NLRSVYM
-368 DSLVSSIGLGLAGEV
+368 DSLVSSIGLGLPGEGGEV
-383 GDLLRLRNSS
+383 RPRIPS
-393 AEAAAAQGWSAD
+393 ADAISQGWSAD
-405 DEVFLRHELHDTVL
+405 DEAFLRHELHDTVL

-467 VGDGAG
+467 PGDGQDG
-473 GAEGSGHARAEG
+473 GAHPRPESS
-485 GGVET
+485 GVET

-534 ERWRAEAVRRMGPSG
+534 ERWRAEALRRAGEA
-549 VNTEI
+549 TEI
-554 NVNLVR
+554 NPNLVR

-565 DRPVL
+565 DKPVL
-570 FDSAHLQQVVGNMLD
+570 FDPAQLQQVVGNMLD

-596 SILLAAY
+596 SIQLAAY

-615 NDGPEVSPEQQ
+615 NDGPEVPTEQQ

-675 LTMEAREKLPRRA
+675 LTMEARDTLPRRA
-688 FVITLMFDQPAMSL
+688 FVITLMFDQPAL
-702 VE
+702 AVTE

>member
-1 MMPDASGTT
+1 MPDASGTSST
-10 RPDMQAKVAGQ
+10 GAPKRA
-21 DDAGVASAHVSG
+21 DAGP
-33 ARRLL
+33 RRLL

-43 WRAIRS
+43 WHALRS
-49 VWLEPDPPEFQWRL
+49 VWQEPDPPEFQWRL

-84 PREHTEA
+84 PRGHDEA
-91 AGLPNDDA
+91 GGLPNSET
-99 LLSLTLPYLALA
+99 LLSLTLPYLAVA
-111 LLILASAGWW
+111 LLILAAAGWW

-137 VFLGLAYATL
+137 LFLGMAYAAL

-154 AMVLLVPVLAAGALT
+154 AMVLLMPVLAAGALT

-184 VLADPFLQMLSDSV
+184 VLADPFLQMLGDGV

-204 SAGLYGLVYMMAAS
+204 SAGLYGLVYMTAAS

-283 SAFVGSGTM
+283 NAFVGSGAM

-318 HPGAGDAGGDD
+318 PADGTGDD

-340 APGGRAALS
+340 AQGGRRAPPA

-368 DSLVSSIGLGLAGEV
+368 DSLVSSIGLGLPGEGGAV
-383 GDLLRLRNSS
+383 SRPRQLS
-393 AEAAAAQGWSAD
+393 ADITAQGWSSD
-405 DEVFLRHELHDTVL
+405 DEAFLRHELHDTVL
-419 VHVESWERVA
+419 IHVESWERVA

-444 ASVAHQIR
+444 ASIAHQIR

-467 VGDGAG
+467 PGDGTEGNGPARP
-473 GAEGSGHARAEG
+473 EGS
-485 GGVET
+485 GVET

-511 MLSRRPRGERVRVQL
+511 MLSRRPRGERVRVEL
-526 AQVLPEVV
+526 AHVLPEVID
-534 ERWRAEAVRRMGPSG
+534 RWRAEALRRAG
-549 VNTEI
+549 TEI
-554 NVNLVR
+554 NANLVR

-565 DRPVL
+565 DKPVL
-570 FDSAHLQQVVGNMLD
+570 FDPAQLQQVVGNMLD

-603 ALDDTHA
+603 ALDETHA

-615 NDGPEVSPEQQ
+615 NDGPEVSAEQQ

-644 LYMARELCSANDA
+644 LYMARELCGANDA

-675 LTMEAREKLPRRA
+675 LTMEARDTLPRRA
-688 FVITLMFDQPAMSL
+688 FVITLMFDQHAVPIA
-702 VE
+702 E

>member
-1 MMPDASGTT
+1 
-10 RPDMQAKVAGQ
+10 
-21 DDAGVASAHVSG
+21 
-33 ARRLL
+33 
-38 SRLNA
+38 
-43 WRAIRS
+43 
-49 VWLEPDPPEFQWRL
+49 
-63 LRYFAFSRAAVA
+63 
-75 LVLLLFVMV
+75 MV
-84 PREHTEA
+84 PREHNEA
-91 AGLPNDDA
+91 VGPANSDA
-99 LLSLTLPYLALA
+99 LLSLTLPYLAMA
-111 LLILASAGWW
+111 LLILAAAGWW

-137 VFLGLAYATL
+137 LFLGLAYATL
-147 SRLSASV
+147 SHLSASV

-176 TAAVASMV
+176 TAAVASIV
-184 VLADPFLQMLSDSV
+184 VLADPFLQMMSDGV

-283 SAFVGSGTM
+283 SAFVGSGAM

-318 HPGAGDAGGDD
+318 PTDGTGDD
-329 DAPRILDLLPI
+329 DAPRILDLLPM
-340 APGGRAALS
+340 AAGGRAGRAMLS
-349 RLRLRFILPSLA
+349 ARLRLRFILPSLA
-361 NLRSVYL
+361 NLRSVYM
-368 DSLVSSIGLGLAGEV
+368 DSLVSSIGLGLPGEGGEV
-383 GDLLRLRNSS
+383 RPRIPS
-393 AEAAAAQGWSAD
+393 ADAISQGWSAD
-405 DEVFLRHELHDTVL
+405 DEAFLRHELHDTVL

-467 VGDGAG
+467 PGDGQDG
-473 GAEGSGHARAEG
+473 GAHPRPESS
-485 GGVET
+485 GVET

-534 ERWRAEAVRRMGPSG
+534 ERWRAEALRRAGEA
-549 VNTEI
+549 TEI
-554 NVNLVR
+554 NPNLVR

-565 DRPVL
+565 DKPVL
-570 FDSAHLQQVVGNMLD
+570 FDPAQLQQVVGNMLD

-596 SILLAAY
+596 SIQLAAY

-615 NDGPEVSPEQQ
+615 NDGPEVPTEQQ

-675 LTMEAREKLPRRA
+675 LTMEARDTLPRRA
-688 FVITLMFDQPAMSL
+688 FVITLMFDQPAL
-702 VE
+702 AVTE

>member
-1 MMPDASGTT
+1 MTPDASGTV
-10 RPDMQAKVAGQ
+10 QAKP
-21 DDAGVASAHVSG
+21 SAIRS
-33 ARRLL
+33 LL

-43 WRAIRS
+43 WRALRS

-75 LVLLLFVMV
+75 LVLLLFAMV
-84 PREHTEA
+84 PHEHNDA
-91 AGLPNDDA
+91 AGLPNSEA
-99 LLSLTLPYLALA
+99 LLSLTLPYLGVA
-111 LLILASAGWW
+111 LLILAAAGWW

-129 RLDVVLDL
+129 RLDVMLDL
-137 VFLGLAYATL
+137 LFLGLAYATL

-154 AMVLLVPVLAAGALT
+154 AMVLLMPVLAAGALT

-176 TAAVASMV
+176 AAAVASIV
-184 VLADPFLQMLSDSV
+184 VLADPFLQMLSDGV

-283 SAFVGSGTM
+283 NAFVGSGAM
-292 LFDLKDVPHLRPLLE
+292 LFDLKDVPHLRPMLE

-318 HPGAGDAGGDD
+318 PSDGTGDD

-340 APGGRAALS
+340 APIAPGGRRTLHA

-361 NLRSVYL
+361 NLRSVYM
-368 DSLVSSIGLGLAGEV
+368 DSLVSSIGLGLPGE
-383 GDLLRLRNSS
+383 GGEMRPRFPS
-393 AEAAAAQGWSAD
+393 AEAISQGWSAD
-405 DEVFLRHELHDTVL
+405 DEAFLRHELHDTVL

-467 VGDGAG
+467 PGDGG
-473 GAEGSGHARAEG
+473 EHLRPEGS
-485 GGVET
+485 GVET

-534 ERWRAEAVRRMGPSG
+534 ERWRAEAQRRAGASTLG
-549 VNTEI
+549 RAGEATEI

-565 DRPVL
+565 NRPVL
-570 FDSAHLQQVVGNMLD
+570 FDPAQLQQVVGNMLD

-615 NDGPEVSPEQQ
+615 NDGPEVPTEQQ

-675 LTMEAREKLPRRA
+675 LTMEARAGEMSLPRRA
-688 FVITLMFDQPAMSL
+688 FVITLMFDQPA
-702 VE
+702 VAVAE

>member
-1 MMPDASGTT
+1 MMPEASGTAQ
-10 RPDMQAKVAGQ
+10 PHSHSPKVAGPE
-21 DDAGVASAHVSG
+21 DVVPAPRAG

-43 WRAIRS
+43 WRALRS

-84 PREHTEA
+84 PRDHNEV
-91 AGLPNDDA
+91 AGLPNA
-99 LLSLTLPYLALA
+99 EVLLSLSLPYLAVA
-111 LLILASAGWW
+111 LLILAAAGWW

-137 VFLGLAYATL
+137 LFLGLAYATL
-147 SRLSASV
+147 SHLSASV
-154 AMVLLVPVLAAGALT
+154 AMVFLMPVLAAGALT

-184 VLADPFLQMLSDSV
+184 VLAEPFLQMLGTGQV
-198 IAPGLA
+198 APGLA

-273 AAAMLLGVPQ
+273 AAAILLGVPQ
-283 SAFVGSGTM
+283 SAFAGSGSM

-318 HPGAGDAGGDD
+318 QPGAVDAGDD

-340 APGGRAALS
+340 APGLGGRGAAS
-349 RLRLRFILPSLA
+349 RARLRLRFILPSLA

-368 DSLVSSIGLGLAGEV
+368 DSLVSAIGLGLPGEG
-383 GDLLRLRNSS
+383 GDLLRSRQP
-393 AEAAAAQGWSAD
+393 AGETAAQSWSAD
-405 DEVFLRHELHDTVL
+405 DEAFLRHELHDTVL
-419 VHVESWERVA
+419 IHVESWERVA

-467 VGDGAG
+467 TGEGM
-473 GAEGSGHARAEG
+473 EGSGHARPEG
-485 GGVET
+485 SGVET

-526 AQVLPEVV
+526 AQVLPEVI
-534 ERWRAEAVRRMGPSG
+534 ERWRAEALRRAGDA
-549 VNTEI
+549 TEI
-554 NVNLVR
+554 NPNLVR

-565 DRPVL
+565 RRPVL
-570 FDSAHLQQVVGNMLD
+570 FDPAQLQQVVGNMLD

-615 NDGPEVSPEQQ
+615 NDGPEVSAEQQ

-675 LTMEAREKLPRRA
+675 LTMKAHEALPRRA
-688 FVITLMFDQPAMSL
+688 FVITLMFDQPA
-702 VE
+702 VPIAE

>member
-1 MMPDASGTT
+1 MPEVSRSQPEMPSKPVNADAAPNVSPRSGF
-10 RPDMQAKVAGQ
+10 RA
-21 DDAGVASAHVSG
+21 
-33 ARRLL
+33 LL

-43 WRAIRS
+43 WRALRS

-84 PREHTEA
+84 PREHNET
-91 AGLPNDDA
+91 AGLPNSEA
-99 LLSLTLPYLALA
+99 LLSLVLPYLAVA
-111 LLILASAGWW
+111 LLILAAAGWW
-121 RTRFQFRV
+121 RSRFQFRV

-137 VFLGLAYATL
+137 LFLGLAYATL

-154 AMVLLVPVLAAGALT
+154 AMVFLMPVLAAGALT

-184 VLADPFLQMLSDSV
+184 VLADPFLQMLGDGV

-204 SAGLYGLVYMMAAS
+204 SAGLYGLGYMMAAS

-226 QIAQE
+226 QIARE

-283 SAFVGSGTM
+283 NAFVNSGAM

-318 HPGAGDAGGDD
+318 HSGAGDATGDD
-329 DAPRILDLLPI
+329 DAPRILDLLPV
-340 APGGRAALS
+340 APGGRRTLHA

-361 NLRSVYL
+361 NLRSVYM
-368 DSLVSSIGLGLAGEV
+368 DSLVSSIGLGLPGEV
-383 GDLLRLRNSS
+383 GEMLRLRNQS
-393 AEAAAAQGWSAD
+393 AGAAAQGWSAD
-405 DEVFLRHELHDTVL
+405 DEAFLRHELHDTVL

-467 VGDGAG
+467 PG
-473 GAEGSGHARAEG
+473 EGEHARSVG
-485 GGVET
+485 THPGSGVET

-534 ERWRAEAVRRMGPSG
+534 ERWRAEALRRAGEA
-549 VNTEI
+549 TEI
-554 NVNLVR
+554 NPNLLR
-560 VAVDL
+560 LAVDL
-565 DRPVL
+565 DKPVM
-570 FDSAHLQQVVGNMLD
+570 FDPAQLQQVVGNMLD

-603 ALDDTHA
+603 ALDETHA

-615 NDGPEVSPEQQ
+615 NDGPEVPTEQQ

-675 LTMEAREKLPRRA
+675 LTMEARDTLPRRA
-688 FVITLMFDQPAMSL
+688 FVITLMFDQPAL
-702 VE
+702 AVAE